1 MTKRSSNR
9 GPRFAYHVYEKGVL
23 MLKLIAILLVLSP
36 RTFAAT
42 IQKEFIGVNPHAL
55 PGDTEYNHLVQ
66 PGVLFHESNDHWGRT
81 DKYMSG
87 AGSIW
92 AMYNW
97 EHYSTS
103 LSYKGRLLQ
112 PALEKR
118 TDKDELATPIGPYAE
133 WVETMWN
140 QSFTLYSENSW
151 ALKLDTGLG
160 YNDFGE
166 HNLTKIYRSIHKA
179 VGSPIKDEK
188 FGEKLN
194 DNFISTSAG
203 AFIVAPI
210 SHTITLMAGYSVY
223 NSKAFVENALETSAV
238 LNFSR
243 NWALS
248 LKYMRVNQIRSEYYG
263 NLRDARQQYMAGL
276 RLFTFWTPSI
286 MYTGPIL
293 KEDKYGQLYFSP
305 VSFSWTF

>member
-1 MTKRSSNR
+1 
-9 GPRFAYHVYEKGVL
+9 
-23 MLKLIAILLVLSP
+23 MLKFIFVLSLLCSSA
-36 RTFAAT
+36 FAAT
-42 IQKEFIGVNPHAL
+42 IQKEYIGVNPHAL
-55 PGDTEYNHLVQ
+55 VGDTEFNHLVV
-66 PGVLFHESNDHWGRT
+66 PGVLFHESNDHWGQT

-103 LSYKGRLLQ
+103 LSYKGRFMS
-112 PALEKR
+112 PALEK
-118 TDKDELATPIGPYAE
+118 KMGQKELATPIGFYAE
-133 WVETMWN
+133 WAETMWN
-140 QSFTLYSENSW
+140 QSFTIYDENTW
-151 ALKLDTGLG
+151 ALKIDTGLG

-166 HNLTKIYRSIHKA
+166 HNLTKIYGAIHRA
-179 VGSPIKDEK
+179 VGSPIKDDQ

-194 DNFISTSAG
+194 DSFISTSAG
-203 AFIVAPI
+203 AFVIAPI
-210 SHTITLMAGYSVY
+210 SNTMTMMAGYSVY
-223 NSKAFVENALETSAV
+223 NSKAFVENSLEASTV

-248 LKYMRVNQIRSEYYG
+248 LKYMRVNQVRSEYYN
-263 NLRDARQQYMAGL
+263 NLRDVRHQYMAGL

-286 MYTGPIL
+286 MYSSPLL

-305 VSFSWTF
+305 VSFSYTF